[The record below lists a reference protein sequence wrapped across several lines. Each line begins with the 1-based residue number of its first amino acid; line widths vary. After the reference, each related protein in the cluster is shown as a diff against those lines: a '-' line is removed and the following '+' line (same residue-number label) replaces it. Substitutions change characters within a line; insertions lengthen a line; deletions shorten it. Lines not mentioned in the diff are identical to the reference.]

1 MKIYV
6 STNDPRY
13 KEAADNMNK
22 IMDEMSKRFEEMD
35 QAFKDMDAKLSSI
48 DASDWKTYTLLL
60 PKKIGKRWYWPG
72 REVYRKRT
80 VSSKGVQWIYGTEFD
95 VLKDS
100 K

>member
-35 QAFKDMDAKLSSI
+35 QAFK
-48 DASDWKTYTLLL
+48 
-60 PKKIGKRWYWPG
+60 IGRAH
-72 REVYRKRT
+72 V
-80 VSSKGVQWIYGTEFD
+80 
-95 VLKDS
+95 
-100 K
+100 